1 MIVTVAG
8 TAPALAAKQ
17 ATSTIPI
24 VFTSVGDPVRSGLV
38 ASLARPGGNLTGFAF
53 SPVNLDP
60 KRLELVS
67 ELVPQAETIG
77 LLAHWSEHDP
87 AGIER
92 YTRMMQDAA
101 HAKGVQLLV
110 LEAGNENEIDAA
122 FASLVRLH
130 AGALVVSTDA
140 FFTQRRQQLMA
151 LAAYY
156 AIPTTYHL
164 RSFVT
169 AGGLISYGS
178 RFRDLYRGAGT
189 YVGRILA
196 GAKPADLP
204 VQQPTTFE
212 LVVNL
217 KTAEALGLTVPPSI
231 LSRADEVIE

>member
-1 MIVTVAG
+1 M
-8 TAPALAAKQ
+8 
-17 ATSTIPI
+17 
-24 VFTSVGDPVRSGLV
+24 V
-38 ASLARPGGNLTGFAF
+38 ASLARPGGNLTGFTA

-67 ELVPQAETIG
+67 ELVPQAEMIG
-77 LLAHWSEHDP
+77 LLVHRSEQNP

-92 YTRMMQDAA
+92 YTRAMQEAA
-101 HAKGVQLLV
+101 RTKGVQLLV

-140 FFTQRRQQLMA
+140 FFTQRLQQLVA

-156 AIPTTYHL
+156 AIPATYHL
-164 RSFVT
+164 RGFVT

-178 RFRDLYRGAGT
+178 RFRDWYRGAGT